1 MKIKPPPGFTLDSGA
16 PPPPPE
22 GFTPDLPEGFTLDM
36 PKNMAGVS
44 GLHSM
49 PEKAPAI
56 TPVPLEQ
63 MKIHSMLDSMPS
75 PLSTEIKKQAID
87 RQRARD
93 YGTIR
98 SAPAFSVGETIRNVP
113 GNVESIVKDTGSLLM
128 NVGRLAKN
136 AVVDHDEFN
145 KQVRPAVELIDAV
158 KKDWGSMFRG
168 ETPSAI
174 GKLPIGYALDQT
186 FEKVGRMGLFKAGLK
201 FIEEKPVDALLIT
214 QAAKSAAGAGTRV
227 TAETV
232 LKAAPKGSRIA
243 NGVEKFLSRERS
255 PIVFELPAE
264 KQVTRELKPGE
275 VVPEKGTPA
284 IDRLK
289 SEKGEVAIPLKPPEP
304 PEGFTLVEGAG
315 KTPKPPTTITE
326 TVTEPVKTI
335 EFPREYSKDPLSKY
349 IYQKSF
355 DKVLDIFPKAKE
367 ALAKHK
373 AEGLI
378 NQLRN
383 RYDTANF
390 QERVNL
396 QGEVLKQISTLSKEE
411 QAIVVPYLEGRLS
424 LAGDSSEAFKNFET
438 WYRDLSGK
446 IQTDLSAMGKLEPN
460 QIRERLYQPLTKATG
475 LSTEQ
480 IIAEL
485 GDFSPAYVHHTFPKT
500 FAQKM
505 GTFFADTTGKRYKPG
520 FLKRSRGVGGY
531 TEDLKEILPKW
542 TAEYVKFKN
551 TEAFLNDFTG
561 KFGIPVNIKNVR
573 QVEGGLQVGD
583 KVYRGYK
590 IVAPDGILN
599 FYRGKID
606 FYKEVSRR
614 LEGLDMD
621 EAIGEVLKNALEGAG
636 KDFMGVSKNR
646 KVFLVPEN
654 IVKRLESYATPLF
667 GSQRIQNAVK
677 IVYDKPVQVWKD
689 FTLAAAP
696 RWIKNNVLGDIMLN
710 TMEGVGPLSYGR
722 SFRAKYHD
730 VIPDEL
736 LKASF
741 ANTMK
746 YNPQLGLAA
755 RNTIGKFI
763 QAIGETKAV
772 QTASKAKDFGY
783 ALNTM
788 FEQPFVRALYVKLA
802 REKAVQILK
811 AERAAV
817 SEESILAKMAEI
829 KNNPALK
836 ESLVSQ
842 VEKTLPVFDMTG
854 NFERK
859 YIKRLMPFYN
869 WFKFMA
875 QYAAKLPANHPFKTV
890 GVRGLG
896 ALSEQQ
902 REDAFKQMFPFMAR
916 EIDENGIPDRFDN
929 MWPIKPPDKEG
940 KAVFFNARG
949 FNIFT
954 TVEDMVKGDIINM
967 LSPIIK
973 IPIERAQGRESF
985 SGREYKTG
993 EAGRDFNG
1001 KEKEAPPLGEHLLS
1015 QFPQYQLLKQT
1026 LVPARQ
1032 YDTGTVF
1039 NPEPILD
1046 KITGEYKYPID
1057 SVERWLNFMGID
1069 KKTLDIRKT
1078 FDAYKKQKATAVG
1091 QTFDKLQS
1099 KADTALS
1106 FQEIK
1111 EIFDQIKSDPEKWKA
1126 IVGEL
1131 KDTAQET
1138 AKQKKEL
1145 STKIKR

>member
-1 MKIKPPPGFTLDSGA
+1 MDTGT
-16 PPPPPE
+16 PPPPE
-22 GFTPDLPEGFTLDM
+22 GFTPDVPEGFTLDM
-36 PKNMAGVS
+36 PKSMGGIS
-44 GLHSM
+44 SLPSM
-49 PEKAPAI
+49 PEKAPAFR
-56 TPVPLEQ
+56 PAPLNQ
-63 MKIHSMLDSMPS
+63 VKVHGFLDSMPT
-75 PLSTEIKKQAID
+75 PLSEEVKKEAIE
-87 RQRARD
+87 RQR
-93 YGTIR
+93 GTIR
-98 SAPAFSVGETIRNVP
+98 PGPVFSPTEMIRNIP
-113 GNVESIVKDTGSLLM
+113 ENVEHIVRDTGSLIM
-128 NVGRLAKN
+128 NTGRLIKN
-136 AVVDHDEFN
+136 AATDHEELN
-145 KQVRPAVELIDAV
+145 KQLKPAVEVIDAI
-158 KKDWGSMFRG
+158 KQDWGAMFRG
-168 ETPSAI
+168 ETPSA
-174 GKLPIGYALDQT
+174 LDKTPMGQAVT
-186 FEKVGRMGLFKAGLK
+186 RGIEKVNRMGVFKAGLK
-201 FIEEKPVDALLIT
+201 FIEEKPVDAALIT
-214 QAAKSAAGAGTRV
+214 QAAKSAIGSGTRV

-243 NGVEKFLSRERS
+243 NGIEKFLSTDRK
-255 PIVFELPAE
+255 PLVFEMPAE
-264 KQVTRELKPGE
+264 SQVTRELKPGE
-275 VVPEKGTPA
+275 VIAKEGRPSLA
-284 IDRLK
+284 NQ
-289 SEKGEVAIPLKPPEP
+289 KGEVAFKIEP
-304 PEGFTLVEGAG
+304 PEGYVLDDAA
-315 KTPKPPTTITE
+315 PKTITE

-355 DKVLDIFPKAKE
+355 DKVLDIFPNAKKA
-367 ALAKHK
+367 LINHK
-373 AEGLI
+373 AEKLI
-378 NQLRN
+378 NQMRN

-396 QGEVLKQISTLSKEE
+396 QNEVLKQISTLSKEE

-424 LAGDSSEAFKNFET
+424 LAKDPSEAFKNFET

-460 QIRERLYQPLTKATG
+460 QIRERLYLPLTKATG

-485 GDFSPAYVHHTFPKT
+485 GDFTPAYVHHAFPKT
-500 FAQKM
+500 FTQKM
-505 GTFFADTTGKRYKPG
+505 GSFFADTTGKRYTPG
-520 FLKRSRGVGGY
+520 FLKRARGVEGY

-606 FYKEVSRR
+606 FYKEVSKR

-763 QAIGETKAV
+763 QAIGETKGVRA
-772 QTASKAKDFGY
+772 ASRVKDFGY

-802 REKAVQILK
+802 REKAVQMLK

-817 SEESILAKMAEI
+817 SEESILAKMADI

-836 ESLVSQ
+836 EPLVAK
-842 VEKTLPVFDMTG
+842 VEKTLPVFEMSG

-859 YIKRLMPFYN
+859 YLKRLMPFYN
-869 WFKFMA
+869 WYKFMA
-875 QYAAKLPANHPFKTV
+875 KYAVTLPVNHPFKTV
-890 GVRGLG
+890 GARGLG
-896 ALSEQQ
+896 ALSEGQ
-902 REDAFKQMFPFMAR
+902 REEAFKQMFPYMAR
-916 EIDENGIPDRFDN
+916 EIDESGIPDRYDN
-929 MWPIKPPDKEG
+929 LWPVKGPDENG
-940 KAVFFNARG
+940 KATFFNTRG
-949 FNIFT
+949 INIFT
-954 TVEDMVKGDIINM
+954 TVEDLTKGEILNM

-973 IPIERAQGRESF
+973 LPIERAQGRESF

-993 EAGRDFNG
+993 EAGVNFKG
-1001 KEKEAPPLGEHLLS
+1001 KEDQAPPLGEHILS

-1026 LVPARQ
+1026 LVPAKQ
-1032 YDTGTVF
+1032 YDTGTIF

-1057 SVERWLNFMGID
+1057 SVEKWLNFMGID

-1078 FDAYKKQKATAVG
+1078 WDAYRKEKATAIG
-1091 QTFDKLQS
+1091 QTFDKYQS
-1099 KADTALS
+1099 KAETALS
-1106 FQEIK
+1106 FEDIK
-1111 EIFDQIKSDPEKWKA
+1111 GIFDQIKADPKKWNA
-1126 IVGEL
+1126 ILGEL
-1131 KDTAQET
+1131 KDSAQQT

-1145 STKIKR
+1145 SQKIKAQ